1 MSRRPEVARDVAKDS
16 ERVLS
21 RSSKPAGTAGSDRL
35 APLPGASRLASTPL
49 AASLGGPLCAETVS
63 LLLTRARD
71 LLGMGMAPRHER
83 SACLRAVAP
92 VLSFIHE
99 RAELCDEASLRPEIR
114 RAVLRIAQELESP
127 SVPPLSIPVPLP
139 VQHEEAV
146 RTGALLLAAYRAAV
160 ERSEGTGPQVI
171 AFGCQEDTRP
181 TDGLAVADGIA
192 RFLAAAVNQPQVLVR
207 AGLSGRQLAGLEA
220 QGRVLRAHAA
230 QRETAAHS
238 ADSEQRTRIMH
249 LVLENFFGRFEAA
262 VNARLTA
269 QPALRQRALRL
280 LPGRGL
286 VPGSDRPAY
295 ASCHVTDSGRLVYVC

>member
-1 MSRRPEVARDVAKDS
+1 MSRRPELARDAAKDS
-16 ERVLS
+16 DRVLAN
-21 RSSKPAGTAGSDRL
+21 SSKSVGSERL
-35 APLPGASRLASTPL
+35 AAPASPRLASTSL
-49 AASLGGPLCAETVS
+49 AARLGGPLCAETVS
-63 LLLTRARD
+63 VLLTRARD
-71 LLGMGMAPRHER
+71 LLGMGMAPRHEAD
-83 SACLRAVAP
+83 ACLRAVAP

-127 SVPPLSIPVPLP
+127 SAPPLSIPVPMP

-160 ERSEGTGPQVI
+160 ERSAGAGPHI
-171 AFGCQEDTRP
+171 AAFGCDEDTRP
-181 TDGLAVADGIA
+181 TDGRAVADGIA
-192 RFLAAAVNQPQVLVR
+192 RFLAAAVNQPDVLLR
-207 AGLSGRQLAGLEA
+207 AGLTGRQLAGLEA

-230 QRETAAHS
+230 QRESAAQS
-238 ADSEQRTRIMH
+238 ADSEQRTRTLH

-262 VNARLTA
+262 VNARLA
-269 QPALRQRALRL
+269 QQPTLRQRALRL

-286 VPGSDRPAY
+286 LPGSDRPAY

>member
-1 MSRRPEVARDVAKDS
+1 MSRRPELARDVAKDS
-16 ERVLS
+16 ERLIA
-21 RSSKPAGTAGSDRL
+21 RSSKPVVAERL
-35 APLPGASRLASTPL
+35 LASASPRLPSTSH
-49 AASLGGPLCAETVS
+49 AASLQGPPCAETVS

-71 LLGMGMAPRHER
+71 LLGMGTQPRQDR
-83 SACLRAVAP
+83 RGCLRALAP
-92 VLSFIHE
+92 ILSFIHDH
-99 RAELCDEASLRPEIR
+99 AELCNEASLRPEVR

-127 SVPPLSIPVPLP
+127 SVPPLSIPVPMP

-160 ERSEGTGPQVI
+160 ERSEGTGPHVA
-171 AFGCQEDTRP
+171 AFGCDEDTRP
-181 TDGLAVADGIA
+181 TDGIAVADGIA
-192 RFLAAAVNQPQVLVR
+192 RFLAAAINQPHVLVR

-230 QRETAAHS
+230 QRETAAPS
-238 ADSEQRTRIMH
+238 IDTEQRERTMH
-249 LVLENFFGRFEAA
+249 LVLEHFFGRFEAA
-262 VNARLTA
+262 VHARLSQ

-280 LPGRGL
+280 LPGRGV